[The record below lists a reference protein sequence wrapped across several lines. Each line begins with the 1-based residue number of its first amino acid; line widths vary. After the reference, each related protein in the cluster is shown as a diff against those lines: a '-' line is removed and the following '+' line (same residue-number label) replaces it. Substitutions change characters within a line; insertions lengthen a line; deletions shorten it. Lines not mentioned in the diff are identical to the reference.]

1 MSMQHRL
8 PEQVVPADAWT
19 LFCAECSQKMRITSA
34 APASPTWEGNM
45 DLRMCLRSQRKD
57 RRGPSFAKATWVPAS
72 KACSTSTI
80 PVVSQTRLIE
90 ASKYVL

>member
-19 LFCAECSQKMRITSA
+19 LFCAE
-34 APASPTWEGNM
+34 
-45 DLRMCLRSQRKD
+45 
-57 RRGPSFAKATWVPAS
+57 WVAAS
-72 KACSTSTI
+72 KASSTSTI
-80 PVVSQTRLIE
+80 PLVSQTRLIE